1 MRVIVCENYDELSK
15 EAAKIMAAQVH
26 LKPNCVLGL
35 ATGSTPVGA
44 YKELINMY
52 KSGEIDFK
60 DVTTFNLDE
69 YFPISR
75 KNDQSYYYFMHENLF
90 NHINIPEERIHVLNG
105 EVADPEKECADYE
118 KAILAHGGIDLQLLG
133 IGRNG
138 HIAFNE
144 PDENLVAD
152 THVTALTDDTIDA
165 NARFFADKKDVPTK
179 SLTMGMASIMKA
191 RKILILINGAGKHA
205 ALKKLLSGEI
215 STSCP
220 ATMLNMHSDVVVI
233 CDKEAYNGW

>member
-1 MRVIVCENYDELSK
+1 MRVIVCENYEQVSK
-15 EAAKIMAAQVH
+15 EAAKIIAAQVH

-44 YKELINMY
+44 YNELVDMY
-52 KSGEIDFK
+52 KKGEIDFK
-60 DVTTFNLDE
+60 DVKTFNLDE
-69 YFPISR
+69 YYPIKRS
-75 KNDQSYYYFMHENLF
+75 NDQSYYYFMHDNLF
-90 NHINIPEERIHVLNG
+90 NYINIPEESIHVLNG
-105 EVADPEKECADYE
+105 EVSDPEKECKDYE
-118 KAILAHGGIDLQLLG
+118 ECIEAHGGIDLQLLG

-165 NARFFADKKDVPTK
+165 NSRFFADIKDVPTK

-191 RKILILINGAGKHA
+191 RKILILINGAGKA
-205 ALKKLLSGEI
+205 QALKKLLSGEI
-215 STSCP
+215 STMCP

-233 CDKEAYNGW
+233 CDKEAYNG

>member
-1 MRVIVCENYDELSK
+1 MRVIVCENYEQVSN
-15 EAAKIMAAQVH
+15 EAAKIIAAQVH

-44 YKELINMY
+44 YNELVDMY
-52 KSGEIDFK
+52 KKGEIDFK
-60 DVTTFNLDE
+60 DVKTFNLDE
-69 YFPISR
+69 YYPIKRS
-75 KNDQSYYYFMHENLF
+75 NDQSYYYFMHDNLF
-90 NHINIPEERIHVLNG
+90 NYINIPEESIHVLNG
-105 EVADPEKECADYE
+105 EVSDPEKECKDYE
-118 KAILAHGGIDLQLLG
+118 KCIEAHGGIDLQLLG

-165 NARFFADKKDVPTK
+165 NSRFFADIKDVPTK

-191 RKILILINGAGKHA
+191 RKILILINGTGKHQ

-215 STSCP
+215 STMCP
-220 ATMLNMHSDVVVI
+220 ATMLNMHSDVIVI
-233 CDKEAYNGW
+233 CDKEAYNG

>member
-15 EAAKIMAAQVH
+15 EAAKIMASQVH

-52 KSGEIDFK
+52 KNGEIDFK

-90 NHINIPEERIHVLNG
+90 DHINVPEERIHVLNG
-105 EVADPEKECADYE
+105 EVSDPEKECADYE
-118 KAILAHGGIDLQLLG
+118 KAICDNGGIDLQLLG

-144 PDENLVAD
+144 PDENLVSD

-165 NARFFADKKDVPTK
+165 NARFFNDIKDVPTK

-205 ALKKLLSGEI
+205 ALKKLLSGKI
-215 STSCP
+215 TTSCP

-233 CDKEAYNGW
+233 CDKEAYNG

>member
-1 MRVIVCENYDELSK
+1 MRVIICDNYEQMSK
-15 EAAKIMAAQVH
+15 EAAKIIAAQVFM
-26 LKPNCVLGL
+26 KPDCVLGL

-44 YKELINMY
+44 YKELIKMY
-52 KSGEIDFK
+52 ENKEIDFK

-69 YFPISR
+69 YYPIKRS
-75 KNDQSYYYFMHENLF
+75 NDQSYYYFMHDNLF
-90 NHINIPEERIHVLNG
+90 NYINIPEEKIHVLNG
-105 EVADPEKECADYE
+105 EVENPEKECEDYDKHIE
-118 KAILAHGGIDLQLLG
+118 EHGGIDLQLLG

-144 PDENLVAD
+144 PDENLVSG

-165 NARFFADKKDVPTK
+165 NARFFEDIKDVPTK
-179 SLTMGMASIMKA
+179 SLTMGMASIMKS
-191 RKILILINGAGKHA
+191 RKILILINGKGKSA

-220 ATMLNMHSDVVVI
+220 ATMLNMHNDVIVI
-233 CDKEAYNGW
+233 CDKEAYEG

>member
-1 MRVIVCENYDELSK
+1 MRVIICDTYEEMSK

-44 YKELINMY
+44 YNELTAMY
-52 KSGEIDFK
+52 NRGEIDFK

-69 YFPISR
+69 YYPIKRS
-75 KNDQSYYYFMHENLF
+75 NDQSYYYFMHENLF

-105 EVADPEKECADYE
+105 EVADPEKECADYDKHIE
-118 KAILAHGGIDLQLLG
+118 EHGGIDLQLLG

-144 PDENLVAD
+144 PDVNLIAA
-152 THVTALTDDTIDA
+152 THVTGLTDDTIDA
-165 NARFFADKKDVPTK
+165 NARFFADIKDVPTK
-179 SLTMGMASIMKA
+179 SLTMGMAPIMKA
-191 RKILILINGAGKHA
+191 RKILILINGKGKHD
-205 ALKKLLSGEI
+205 ALAKMLSGEI
-215 STSCP
+215 TTSCP
-220 ATMLNMHSDVVVI
+220 ATMLNMHNDVVVI
-233 CDKEAYNGW
+233 CDKEAYNG

>member
-1 MRVIVCENYDELSK
+1 MRVIVCDNYDEMSK
-15 EAAKIMAAQVH
+15 EAAKIMASQVH
-26 LKPNCVLGL
+26 MKPNCVLGL

-44 YKELINMY
+44 YKELIDMY
-52 KSGEIDFK
+52 KNKEIDFK

-69 YFPISR
+69 YYPISR

-90 NHINIPEERIHVLNG
+90 DHINIPEDRIHVLNG
-105 EVADPEKECADYE
+105 EVEDAEKECADYE
-118 KAILAHGGIDLQLLG
+118 KAIASHGGIDLQLLG

-152 THVTALTDDTIDA
+152 THVTVLTEDTIDA
-165 NARFFADKKDVPTK
+165 NARFFNDIKDVPTK

-233 CDKEAYNGW
+233 CDKEAYNG

>member
-1 MRVIVCENYDELSK
+1 MRVIVCENYEEVSK
-15 EAAKIMAAQVH
+15 EAAKIIAAQVH

-44 YKELINMY
+44 YNELVDMY
-52 KSGEIDFK
+52 KKGEIDFK
-60 DVTTFNLDE
+60 DVKTFNLDE
-69 YFPISR
+69 YYPIKRS
-75 KNDQSYYYFMHENLF
+75 NDQSYYYFMHDNLF
-90 NHINIPEERIHVLNG
+90 NYINIPEESIHVLNG
-105 EVADPEKECADYE
+105 EVSDPEKECKDYE
-118 KAILAHGGIDLQLLG
+118 KCIEAHGGIDLQLLG

-165 NARFFADKKDVPTK
+165 NSRFFADIKDVPTK
-179 SLTMGMASIMKA
+179 SLTMGMSSIMKA
-191 RKILILINGAGKHA
+191 RKILILINGAGKA
-205 ALKKLLSGEI
+205 QALKKLLSGEI
-215 STSCP
+215 STMCP

-233 CDKEAYNGW
+233 CDKEAYNG

>member
-1 MRVIVCENYDELSK
+1 MRVIVCDTYEEMSK

-26 LKPNCVLGL
+26 MKPNCVLGL

-44 YKELINMY
+44 YNELVAMY
-52 KSGEIDFK
+52 KGGEIDFAN
-60 DVTTFNLDE
+60 VTTFNLDE
-69 YFPISR
+69 YYPINR
-75 KNDQSYYYFMHENLF
+75 DNDQSYYYFMHDNLF

-105 EVADPEKECADYE
+105 EVSDPDKECADYE
-118 KAILAHGGIDLQLLG
+118 KHICEHGGIDLQLLG

-144 PDENLVAD
+144 PAEKLVAD
-152 THVTALTDDTIDA
+152 THVTELTDDTIDA
-165 NARFFADKKDVPTK
+165 NARFFADIKDVPTK

-191 RKILILINGAGKHA
+191 KKILILINGKGKHA
-205 ALKKLLSGEI
+205 ALSKLLSGEI
-215 STSCP
+215 STAWP

-233 CDKEAYNGW
+233 CDKEAYNG

>member
-1 MRVIVCENYDELSK
+1 MRVIVCDNYDEMSK

-44 YKELINMY
+44 YNELVNMY
-52 KSGEIDFK
+52 KNGEIDFK

-69 YFPISR
+69 YYPITR
-75 KNDQSYYYFMHENLF
+75 DNDQSYYYFMHDNLF
-90 NHINIPEERIHVLNG
+90 NYINIPEERIHVLNG
-105 EVADPEKECADYE
+105 EAKDAQKECEEYE
-118 KAILAHGGIDLQLLG
+118 KSIASHGGIDLQLLG

-152 THVTALTDDTIDA
+152 THVTSLTDDTIDA
-165 NARFFADKKDVPTK
+165 NARFFNDIKDVPTK

-205 ALKKLLSGEI
+205 ALKKLLSGKI
-215 STSCP
+215 STACP
-220 ATMLNMHSDVVVI
+220 ATMLNMHSDVIVI
-233 CDKEAYNGW
+233 CDKEAYNG

>member
-15 EAAKIMAAQVH
+15 EAAKIMASQVH

-52 KSGEIDFK
+52 KNGEIDFK

-90 NHINIPEERIHVLNG
+90 DHINVPEERIHVLNG

-118 KAILAHGGIDLQLLG
+118 KAICDNGGIDLQLLG

-144 PDENLVAD
+144 PDENLVSD
-152 THVTALTDDTIDA
+152 THVTVLTDDTIDA
-165 NARFFADKKDVPTK
+165 NARFFEDKKDVPTK

-205 ALKKLLSGEI
+205 ALKKLLSGKI
-215 STSCP
+215 TTSCP

-233 CDKEAYNGW
+233 CDKEAYNG

>member
-1 MRVIVCENYDELSK
+1 MRVIVCENYDQVSK
-15 EAAKIMAAQVH
+15 EAAKIIASQVY

-44 YKELINMY
+44 YKELIGMY
-52 KSGEIDFK
+52 KNGEIDFK

-69 YFPISR
+69 YYPITR
-75 KNDQSYYYFMHENLF
+75 DNDQSYYYFMHDNLF
-90 NHINIPEERIHVLNG
+90 NYINVPEERIHILNG
-105 EVADPEKECADYE
+105 EVDDPEKECADYE
-118 KAILAHGGIDLQLLG
+118 KAIIENGGIDLQLLG

-144 PDENLVAD
+144 PDENLVSD
-152 THVTALTDDTIDA
+152 THVTQLTEDTIDA
-165 NARFFADKKDVPTK
+165 NARFFNDIKDVPTK

-191 RKILILINGAGKHA
+191 RKILILINGVGKHA

-215 STSCP
+215 STACP

-233 CDKEAYNGW
+233 CDKEAYNG

>member
-1 MRVIVCENYDELSK
+1 MRVIVCDTYEEMSK

-44 YKELINMY
+44 YNELVAMY
-52 KSGEIDFK
+52 KNGEIDFK

-69 YFPISR
+69 YYPIKR
-75 KNDQSYYYFMHENLF
+75 NNDQSYYYFMHDNLF

-105 EVADPEKECADYE
+105 EVADPEKECADYDKHIVE
-118 KAILAHGGIDLQLLG
+118 HGGIDLQLLG

-144 PDENLVAD
+144 PDENLVAA
-152 THVTALTDDTIDA
+152 THVTGLTEDTIDA
-165 NARFFADKKDVPTK
+165 NARFFDDIKDVPTK
-179 SLTMGMASIMKA
+179 SLTMGMAPIMKA
-191 RKILILINGAGKHA
+191 RKILILINGKGKHA
-205 ALKKLLSGEI
+205 ALSKLLSGEI

-220 ATMLNMHSDVVVI
+220 ATMLNMHNDVVVI
-233 CDKEAYNGW
+233 CDKEAYNG